1 MKTTVRQILMVLILL
16 TGGINLLYAN
26 DRPKLHELKAKKL
39 EMLAS
44 GVAPQEKK
52 GEWGYAT
59 SDGKYVISP
68 VFASA
73 LPVNSRQVA
82 FVAYVKKSGHKVW
95 TPIDLKGF
103 YLTDLE
109 FDSVVKDF
117 DDRGL
122 AVVKTGGRY
131 GVINHLGKM
140 VANHSYSYF
149 VDKGPVYVL
158 YNKGAGCVA
167 IAKDRTEKG
176 YTTYS
181 FAPDEHV
188 IVHTET
194 GYGILT
200 PNKFEVTAD
209 FVYDS
214 VKELSG
220 CYAYVLQKGNKKY
233 LYSQDK
239 VSSAY
244 DDVVPGNGNEYFAV
258 KSNGK
263 WGALTPSH
271 FSLLSCEQ
279 EQVPVL
285 KKDDFTA
292 FEEKSGR
299 YYVTTRERKS
309 VSQYDDYLFARYQ
322 KVQSDYLLENT
333 LELSAKK
340 NVLSALRTLYA
351 TPEFAKVQHLDAA
364 VQFSE
369 NLKLVLL
376 SHDNAPAQYL
386 DIETGWMK
394 KVDDVLYHAFPSK
407 TGAPAFASCL
417 RDGKFGIIDIRNK
430 NVLVPFEY
438 DKIQSLRNGYAVL
451 LKPNF
456 ECLYNVQESQMI
468 ATGESSSVNLDFIN
482 LGLAILKHSSG
493 DAVYSMTENKYLVQA
508 DGDIY
513 YVDSL
518 SVGSEMIDVIAVS
531 NGEKYA
537 LYALTSG
544 ERLTD
549 FLFDS
554 FDVGGSFFGG
564 KYLPVCVADKWG
576 VYDLS
581 TRKYILPCAYDSVRE
596 GDVYEGNH
604 YVYVDKG
611 EKIGL
616 YNLGKKKFLFET
628 QFDKMEI
635 SKGLVLLTRDERNA
649 IFYLKRNVMIDYVR
663 LDDEEG
669 EIIRFPTTLPLELDL
684 IREGYFWLYE
694 SSEST
699 YECPFYCDLNSG
711 KIACCGEGES
721 SGSHVIG
728 NYYYFDSGDASP
740 GIIQNTKGCGYMGF
754 GHSWPGPK
762 DFILKS
768 KYPLLKYDYVIDNCV
783 DESFR
788 YEEGYQGDDNGPA
801 NNAALYKIY
810 DLNIVHGVSDV
821 IGCEVDSAHVYS
833 SMEYVGRGV
842 VKAKMLNPENTWIY
856 DIVSDQWLIKTDKY
870 VQVWDSD
877 GLRFKVEGDATEY
890 LLHEDL
896 RVLVP
901 VNTGFDLK
909 DYEDLQLVNSSN
921 SYSTSYNN
929 GKRVWKLYDRN
940 SNKSYPECDRISLMY
955 QQK

>member
-220 CYAYVLQKGNKKY
+220 CYAYVLQKGSKKY

-279 EQVPVL
+279 DQVPVL

-309 VSQYDDYLFARYQ
+309 VSQYDDYLFERYQ
-322 KVQSDYLLENT
+322 KAQSDYLLENT

-438 DKIQSLRNGYAVL
+438 DRIQSLRNGYAVL

-468 ATGESSSVNLDFIN
+468 ATGESDRKSV
-482 LGLAILKHSSG
+482 
-493 DAVYSMTENKYLVQA
+493 V
-508 DGDIY
+508 
-513 YVDSL
+513 
-518 SVGSEMIDVIAVS
+518 
-531 NGEKYA
+531 
-537 LYALTSG
+537 
-544 ERLTD
+544 
-549 FLFDS
+549 
-554 FDVGGSFFGG
+554 
-564 KYLPVCVADKWG
+564 
-576 VYDLS
+576 
-581 TRKYILPCAYDSVRE
+581 
-596 GDVYEGNH
+596 
-604 YVYVDKG
+604 
-611 EKIGL
+611 
-616 YNLGKKKFLFET
+616 
-628 QFDKMEI
+628 
-635 SKGLVLLTRDERNA
+635 
-649 IFYLKRNVMIDYVR
+649 
-663 LDDEEG
+663 
-669 EIIRFPTTLPLELDL
+669 
-684 IREGYFWLYE
+684 
-694 SSEST
+694 
-699 YECPFYCDLNSG
+699 
-711 KIACCGEGES
+711 
-721 SGSHVIG
+721 
-728 NYYYFDSGDASP
+728 
-740 GIIQNTKGCGYMGF
+740 
-754 GHSWPGPK
+754 
-762 DFILKS
+762 
-768 KYPLLKYDYVIDNCV
+768 
-783 DESFR
+783 
-788 YEEGYQGDDNGPA
+788 
-801 NNAALYKIY
+801 
-810 DLNIVHGVSDV
+810 
-821 IGCEVDSAHVYS
+821 
-833 SMEYVGRGV
+833 
-842 VKAKMLNPENTWIY
+842 
-856 DIVSDQWLIKTDKY
+856 
-870 VQVWDSD
+870 
-877 GLRFKVEGDATEY
+877 
-890 LLHEDL
+890 
-896 RVLVP
+896 
-901 VNTGFDLK
+901 
-909 DYEDLQLVNSSN
+909 
-921 SYSTSYNN
+921 
-929 GKRVWKLYDRN
+929 
-940 SNKSYPECDRISLMY
+940 
-955 QQK
+955 

>member
-16 TGGINLLYAN
+16 IGGINLLYAN

-103 YLTDLE
+103 YLTDME

-122 AVVKTGGRY
+122 AVVKAGGRY

-158 YNKGAGCVA
+158 YNRGAGCVA

-244 DDVVPGNGNEYFAV
+244 DDVVPGNGNECFAV

-279 EQVPVL
+279 DQVPVL

-322 KVQSDYLLENT
+322 KAQSDYLLENT

-351 TPEFAKVQHLDAA
+351 TPEFGKVQHLPAA
-364 VQFSE
+364 VEFAE
-369 NLKLVLL
+369 NLKFVLL
-376 SHDNAPAQYL
+376 SQNNAPAKFL
-386 DIETGWMK
+386 DVQTGWIK
-394 KVDDVLYHAFPSK
+394 EAGDIIYHAFPSK
-407 TGAPAFASCL
+407 TGAPAYASCL
-417 RDGKFGIIDIRNK
+417 RGGKFGIIDIRNK

-451 LKPNF
+451 HKSGYSS
-456 ECLYNVQESQMI
+456 LYNVKDLQMI
-468 ATGESSSVNLDFIN
+468 TSDENSWVNLDFEEH
-482 LGLAILKHSSG
+482 GLVKVDQSSG
-493 DAVYSMTENKYLVQA
+493 DAIYSMKEDKWILRA

-513 YVDSL
+513 YLDSL
-518 SVGSEMIDVIAVS
+518 LVGSEKMDVVAVS

-537 LYALTSG
+537 LFTLASG
-544 ERLTD
+544 EQLTD
-549 FLFDS
+549 YKFESSPDS
-554 FDVGGSFFGG
+554 TLFGG
-564 KYLPVCVADKWG
+564 KYVPVWSADKYG
-576 VYDLS
+576 VYDVNAD
-581 TRKYILPCAYDSVRE
+581 KYILTCTYDE
-596 GDVYEGNH
+596 VYEGDSFEGND
-604 YVYVDKG
+604 YVYVG
-611 EKIGL
+611 LNGKIGL
-616 YNLGKKKFLFET
+616 YNLTKKKCLFEPK
-628 QFDKMEI
+628 FDEI
-635 SKGLVLLTRDERNA
+635 EIRYGYIKLVRDNRYA
-649 IFYLKRNVMIDYVR
+649 IYSLKRNSMIDYIKIEDENR
-663 LDDEEG
+663 IISFPTSIPFYLDDVYADEAY
-669 EIIRFPTTLPLELDL
+669 FSLE
-684 IREGYFWLYE
+684 
-694 SSEST
+694 SEDDS
-699 YECPFYCDLNSG
+699 YSAPYSCDLNRKLAWCSE
-711 KIACCGEGES
+711 GEGGAS
-721 SGSHVIG
+721 IVIG
-728 NYYYFDSGDASP
+728 DYYYVDSCDASP
-740 GIIQNTKGCGYMGF
+740 GDFGNRKTGLFWPYCF
-754 GHSWPGPK
+754 GHDKPNPEN
-762 DFILKS
+762 FILKS
-768 KYPLLKYDYVIDNCV
+768 DYPRLGCDYVIDNAV
-783 DESFR
+783 H
-788 YEEGYQGDDNGPA
+788 DDYILYDGVFPK
-801 NNAALYKIY
+801 NNAALYC
-810 DLNIVHGVSDV
+810 LGEEGRE
-821 IGCEVDSAHVYS
+821 IGCEVDSTHVYS
-833 SMEYVGRGV
+833 SMEYIGRGV
-842 VKAKMLNPENTWIY
+842 VKVKLLDPENTWIY
-856 DIVSDQWLIKTDKY
+856 DIISERWLIKTDKN
-870 VQVWDSD
+870 VQTWDYSS
-877 GLRFKVEGDATEY
+877 GLKLKVEGDDVEY
-890 LLHEDL
+890 RLHEDL
-896 RVLVP
+896 RELVP
-901 VNTGFDLK
+901 VKAGFDLK
-909 DYEDLQLVNSSN
+909 DYEDLQLVKSSDGCKV
-921 SYSTSYNN
+921 SYSKKK
-929 GKRVWKLYDRN
+929 GAWKF
-940 SNKSYPECDRISLMY
+940 SAQKSDAGSFTCDRISLMY